1 MKEGLRKACQSLKPP
16 YDEIA
21 LEHYYYEMD
30 VKEIAARHEKNPKTI
45 QTQIYRA
52 RGMLRKLYGA
62 KGPGGG
68 KDADEPEKRKGLL
81 EERGKRT

>member
-30 VKEIAARHEKNPKTI
+30 VKEMAARHEKNPKTI

-52 RGMLRKLYGA
+52 RGMLRKLYA
-62 KGPGGG
+62 EKGLGEG
-68 KDADEPEKRKGLL
+68 KNLGQPEKRKGFL